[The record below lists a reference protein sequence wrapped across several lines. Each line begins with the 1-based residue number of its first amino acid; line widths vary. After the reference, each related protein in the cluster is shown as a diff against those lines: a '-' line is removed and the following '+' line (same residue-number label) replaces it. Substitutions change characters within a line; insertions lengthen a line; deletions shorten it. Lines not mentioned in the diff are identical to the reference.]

1 MTLPQSKPQYSI
13 LSFSD
18 FQKYKEKL
26 SDDICSQLDEIF
38 KDCHQRNHNFYP
50 LRSEIFQLRQKLQ
63 SQQFR
68 LSIVGEFSR
77 GKSTLIN
84 ALVGEQIQPV
94 RAIAC
99 SGAIT
104 VLKHGSKKRIV
115 CHYKD
120 GQKKEVSFEEYQ
132 SLATLSKEAAR
143 KHRSDEL
150 ARSQIEEIIFEHPNL
165 EFCQNGV
172 EIVDSPGLN
181 EHPERAAITQKLLKN
196 TDAVIFLTF
205 ASALL
210 SETERQ
216 LIDEL
221 KEQLSGGSKQEPG
234 IGKWKF

>member
-1 MTLPQSKPQYSI
+1 MNLLQSKPQYSI

-26 SDDICSQLDEIF
+26 SDDICSKLDDIF

-50 LRSEIFQLRQKLQ
+50 LLSEIVQLRQKLQ

-84 ALVGEQIQPV
+84 ALVGEKIQPV

-115 CHYKD
+115 CHYK
-120 GQKKEVSFEEYQ
+120 KVIALP
-132 SLATLSKEAAR
+132 SLTNPRAIAPM
-143 KHRSDEL
+143 
-150 ARSQIEEIIFEHPNL
+150 SQL
-165 EFCQNGV
+165 NG
-172 EIVDSPGLN
+172 
-181 EHPERAAITQKLLKN
+181 K
-196 TDAVIFLTF
+196 
-205 ASALL
+205 
-210 SETERQ
+210 
-216 LIDEL
+216 
-221 KEQLSGGSKQEPG
+221 
-234 IGKWKF
+234 